1 MIDVI
6 LLGHM
11 ALRKITLKFILR
23 IIINSK
29 MMRLPRKKKQC
40 ISELSYAF
48 KKQTLKSGASPG
60 RRMRNEKNKFLTNCK
75 KLNKE

>member
-29 MMRLPRKKKQC
+29 MIGLPRKYHMH
-40 ISELSYAF
+40 S
-48 KKQTLKSGASPG
+48 
-60 RRMRNEKNKFLTNCK
+60 KNRL
-75 KLNKE
+75 